1 MENGPRGTAK
11 EGRKWRFAW
20 CEFIELSRQLLVHGQ
35 PVKIEAKPADL
46 LVLLLERPDE
56 VHTKDALL
64 GANWPNSPDGASDAS
79 LTTAVRKLRAAFGG
93 GRDDIILTVPNVGYR
108 MAVPVTETIARAPEL
123 PAFHLEAGDPIPGRA
138 NWKAQRS
145 LDVLETVW
153 LAEQIKTREVR
164 VFKFAVDGVRLR
176 ALQREVTLSRLLQ
189 KSLADANGF
198 VRVMDWEFE
207 ELPYFTESEYGGVNL
222 LEFAEGDRFKS
233 LSLEGRV
240 AMAAELAERVAAAHS
255 LGILHNDLKPSNILI
270 LEDAD
275 HVSLGNG
282 DKSAGSLADH
292 FAIRV
297 ADFGVA
303 SLTQPERLRQME
315 ITQHG
320 FAEGDPSS
328 GTPVGTGMYRAPEI
342 LAGGPASTL
351 ADVYALG
358 VMLYQ
363 ILCGDFVEPLSPG
376 WEDRIADALLRE
388 DIAAAANVDPAKR
401 IPTAADLAMRL
412 RTTNARRAER
422 TLRLAEQT
430 QRERDRRALERERL
444 RRPWIVLA
452 MLALSIGLCASLWFG
467 RRAARARNA
476 AERSNK
482 TLTEMNRFLAE
493 DLLGQSNPFT
503 SPAGSAPQVTLI
515 DAIDKVLPQID
526 RRFANAPE
534 VAARLH
540 LAIGGALDARTDY
553 TGAADQFAQA
563 AARFRDAEGPLSQDA
578 IVAELRRENVQLRSH
593 LSGSIDS
600 AKAGL
605 AIQQQEIARLREVS
619 PELQGWQ
626 ALVATGAQIYSSNP
640 QMAVATLNQA
650 IQRAQTTP
658 GFSPDL
664 LIALQG
670 RLSGIY
676 LRLDD
681 GVAAERAARQVIA
694 TITSNDGPESNT
706 LLQPEMYLQEALY
719 LERKY
724 PEAMALGKQNYARFS
739 KALGPQNQL
748 TLAALTMLGETEGA
762 MEDYPAAIRDE
773 LALNEMA
780 EALPG
785 GAYLAESNLSD
796 VAMMECRS
804 GHIDDGIAHARKVV
818 AESGKGASRQPVFLS
833 AATLALAECRI
844 AQMENERHKP
854 QAAVLAEA
862 DRLLNAVD
870 IETMA
875 ETPGYANVEG
885 NVDADKARL
894 ALLEGKLD
902 SAKLFADKAEPYLA
916 KPEADAYERREV
928 ARVKATIA
936 AR

>member
-1 MENGPRGTAK
+1 M
-11 EGRKWRFAW
+11 
-20 CEFIELSRQLLVHGQ
+20 
-35 PVKIEAKPADL
+35 EAKPADL

-56 VHTKDALL
+56 VHTKDSLL
-64 GANWPNSPDGASDAS
+64 GANWRNSPDGASDAS
-79 LTTAVRKLRAAFGG
+79 LTTAVRKLRAALGG
-93 GRDDIILTVPNVGYR
+93 GRDEIILTVPNVGYR
-108 MAVPVTETIARAPEL
+108 MAVPVVETIVKGPEL
-123 PAFHLEAGDPIPGRA
+123 PAFQLEAGGPIPGRP

-145 LDVLETVW
+145 LDALETVW

-189 KSLADANGF
+189 RSLADTNGF
-198 VRVMDWEFE
+198 VRVIDWEFE
-207 ELPYFTESEYGGVNL
+207 ELPYFTESKYGGVNL

-233 LSLEGRV
+233 LPMEGRV
-240 AMAAELAERVAAAHS
+240 AMAAELAERAAAAHS

-275 HVSLGNG
+275 R
-282 DKSAGSLADH
+282 AALASGEEPEGTL
-292 FAIRV
+292 AINFTIRI

-320 FAEGDPSS
+320 FAEGDQSS

-363 ILCGDFVEPLSPG
+363 IVCGDFIEPLSPG
-376 WEDRIADALLRE
+376 WEDRIADPLLRE

-401 IPTAADLAMRL
+401 IATAADLAMRL
-412 RTTNARRAER
+412 RTLEARRTELTVRMAE
-422 TLRLAEQT
+422 LT
-430 QRERDRRALERERL
+430 QRERDRRALERARL
-444 RRPWIVLA
+444 RRPWVALA
-452 MLALSIGLCASLWFG
+452 MLALVIGLFASLWFG
-467 RRAARARNA
+467 RRAARARNL
-476 AERSNK
+476 AEQSNK
-482 TLTEMNRFLAE
+482 TLTEMNRFLAD
-493 DLLGQSNPFT
+493 DLLAQSNPYM
-503 SPAGSAPQVTLI
+503 SAPGTDPRITLI
-515 DAIDKVLPQID
+515 DAISKVLPQID

-563 AARFRDAEGPLSQDA
+563 AARFREAEGALSQDA

-593 LSGSIDS
+593 LPGSIDS

-605 AIQQQEIARLREVS
+605 AVQQQAIARLREVR

-626 ALVATGAQIYSSNP
+626 ALVLTGAQIYSSQP
-640 QMAVATLNQA
+640 QMAVAALNQA
-650 IQRAQTTP
+650 IERAQKTP
-658 GFSPDL
+658 GFNPDL
-664 LIALQG
+664 LIALEG

-681 GVAAERAARQVIA
+681 GAAAERAARQVIA
-694 TITSNDGPESNT
+694 TIRSNDGPESNK
-706 LLQPEMYLQEALY
+706 LLQPQMYLQEALY

-724 PEAMALGKQNYARFS
+724 PEAITEGNENYSRFS

-762 MEDYPAAIRDE
+762 MEDYAHAIRDE
-773 LALNEMA
+773 LALSKLA
-780 EALPG
+780 EGLPG

-804 GHIDDGIAHARKVV
+804 DHIDAGIAHAHQVI
-818 AESGKGASRQPVFLS
+818 AESGKGASGQPVFLS
-833 AATLALAECRI
+833 AGTLALAECRI
-844 AQMENERHKP
+844 ARMETERHKP
-854 QAAVLAEA
+854 NAALKAEA
-862 DRLLNAVD
+862 ERLLNSVD
-870 IETMA
+870 IEAMA
-875 ETPGYANVEG
+875 QTPGFANVEG

-894 ALLEGKLD
+894 ALLEGNLD
-902 SAKLFADKAEPYLA
+902 SAKRFAEKAEPYLA
-916 KPEADAYERREV
+916 KPEADAYERRAV